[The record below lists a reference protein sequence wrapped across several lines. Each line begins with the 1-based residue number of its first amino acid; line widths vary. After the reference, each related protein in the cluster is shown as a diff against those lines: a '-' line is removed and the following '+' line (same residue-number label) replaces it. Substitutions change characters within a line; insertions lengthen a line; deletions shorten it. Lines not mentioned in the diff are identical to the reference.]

1 MMTRNPAKLDALELP
16 QAVASLGANL
26 GANLGALYGNR
37 GETEDAELHASL
49 GVGEWRQGELWVASL

>member
-26 GANLGALYGNR
+26 DANVAALYGNR
-37 GETEDAELHASL
+37 GETEDAEPHASL
-49 GVGEWRQGELWVASL
+49 SVSKWLQGGL